1 MFSVCR
7 AGSVLV
13 AATPMPRARG
23 EVSADAHESRRRSTG
38 SWSDQE
44 RRCGLP
50 RRAARRA
57 ESTAASVDA
66 SVPPFSS
73 RQQARAQQIPIL
85 ARIEPAPKG
94 LRYQQKVG
102 ARPLKRLNR
111 HWYTLTVLCSNLFT
125 STVSSYQ
132 VLTISRLVE
141 SLMPRCALIS
151 SRYEARGSVPVSTSV
166 QKRETRK
173 ERQRHRE
180 ERARVRDSAE
190 RRFASH
196 EACDCQT
203 GPRQGRTRSG

>member
-1 MFSVCR
+1 MRTKPAAVRR
-7 AGSVLV
+7 ALGQIRNAV
-13 AATPMPRARG
+13 AAY
-23 EVSADAHESRRRSTG
+23 H
-38 SWSDQE
+38 
-44 RRCGLP
+44 
-50 RRAARRA
+50 AARRA

-102 ARPLKRLNR
+102 PPSETTQY
-111 HWYTLTVLCSNLFT
+111 H
-125 STVSSYQ
+125 

-173 ERQRHRE
+173 VRKRDRDIEKRERE
-180 ERARVRDSAE
+180 
-190 RRFASH
+190 
-196 EACDCQT
+196 
-203 GPRQGRTRSG
+203 

>member
-1 MFSVCR
+1 MRTKPAAVRR
-7 AGSVLV
+7 ALGQIRNAV
-13 AATPMPRARG
+13 AAY
-23 EVSADAHESRRRSTG
+23 H
-38 SWSDQE
+38 
-44 RRCGLP
+44 
-50 RRAARRA
+50 AARRA

-102 ARPLKRLNR
+102 PPSETTQSLVHTND
-111 HWYTLTVLCSNLFT
+111 VVQQPFT

-173 ERQRHRE
+173 VRKRDRDIEKRERE
-180 ERARVRDSAE
+180 
-190 RRFASH
+190 
-196 EACDCQT
+196 
-203 GPRQGRTRSG
+203 